1 MHQMV
6 LNVITAALY
15 KRRKFRMFKRSD
27 PRKRMRNRMYY
38 KKNRAR
44 IKAKRKLYRIKNRV
58 HNRLRRQK
66 KQVNP
71 LWFARQNRSRAH
83 KSLRPGQISRAPVLR
98 STSSP
103 RLRDTLKPRAV
114 THAFHRR

>member
-1 MHQMV
+1 MV

-44 IKAKRKLYRIKNRV
+44 IKAKRRLYRIRNKP
-58 HNRLRRQK
+58 HLRLRKQK
-66 KQVNP
+66 SQVNP
-71 LWFARQNRSRAH
+71 LWFQKRQKARSAKPMYSGQKIMAPHIHNLSMPKLRRATAPKVVH
-83 KSLRPGQISRAPVLR
+83 RAKNP
-98 STSSP
+98 
-103 RLRDTLKPRAV
+103 
-114 THAFHRR
+114 

>member
-1 MHQMV
+1 MHEMV

-44 IKAKRKLYRIKNRV
+44 IKAKRRLYRIRNKP
-58 HNRLRRQK
+58 HLRLRKQKSQVSPMWFQKRQK
-66 KQVNP
+66 AKFSKPMYSGQKIRSPHLRNLSMPKLRRSIAPKVVSH
-71 LWFARQNRSRAH
+71 ARN
-83 KSLRPGQISRAPVLR
+83 
-98 STSSP
+98 T
-103 RLRDTLKPRAV
+103 
-114 THAFHRR
+114 